1 MTVETYWKFSELT
14 SDINLELRNLSFEL
28 MLLDNVNRQEEELDY
43 RTFEYEPWR

>member
-28 MLLDNVNRQEEELDY
+28 MLLDNVNMQEEELDY
-43 RTFEYEPWR
+43 RCGEYEPWR